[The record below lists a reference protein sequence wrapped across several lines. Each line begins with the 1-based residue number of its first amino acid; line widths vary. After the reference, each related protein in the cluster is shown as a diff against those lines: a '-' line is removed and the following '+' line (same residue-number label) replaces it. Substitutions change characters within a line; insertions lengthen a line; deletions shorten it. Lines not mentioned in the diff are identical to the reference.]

1 MENDIAWAVAG
12 GLQNKEKRMLLLG
25 AWTSF
30 RKETTIE
37 NMKNLKLITCQRFPK
52 VQNILFVKHIKIYQK
67 VKIHFSVDFME
78 VYIFV
83 EIFVN
88 ADEQVYYAGIL
99 HIWKLRDL
107 YSKMILVM
115 GRFSSITCFSE
126 SSFQTL
132 QLFGF
137 ARLVDSG
144 AIAAGSVGQA
154 FEGRHY

>member
-1 MENDIAWAVAG
+1 
-12 GLQNKEKRMLLLG
+12 MLLLG

-52 VQNILFVKHIKIYQK
+52 AQNILFVKHIKIYQK
-67 VKIHFSVDFME
+67 VKIHILVDFME

-88 ADEQVYYAGIL
+88 ADEQVYYARIL

-126 SSFQTL
+126 SSIQTL

-144 AIAAGSVGQA
+144 TIAARPVAKRLKGDIITVQCA
-154 FEGRHY
+154 YIKNDLMLLFKEE

>member
-1 MENDIAWAVAG
+1 
-12 GLQNKEKRMLLLG
+12 
-25 AWTSF
+25 
-30 RKETTIE
+30 
-37 NMKNLKLITCQRFPK
+37 
-52 VQNILFVKHIKIYQK
+52 
-67 VKIHFSVDFME
+67 ME

-115 GRFSSITCFSE
+115 GRFSSIMCFSE